1 MIDANWLDLLLWL
14 RVDGYKKIKGCKRN
28 AMIDPTGAPFQVH
41 VMGTECGY
49 NQYVYQRLEF
59 VWYQIESKL

>member
-1 MIDANWLDLLLWL
+1 
-14 RVDGYKKIKGCKRN
+14 
-28 AMIDPTGAPFQVH
+28 MIDPTGAPFQVH